1 MVQSRDMTRG
11 NTRAQLSRLRD
22 KVKSVNPL
30 VAATLRNAVPKNGR
44 SPEANELTAGNER
57 NTIMPHKL
65 ERISNII
72 ANNINAAHDLRAIT
86 PYIDRAELIW
96 SSLLLYPN
104 GKQKNI
110 LDYSTRASRYKNTP
124 LHTALLKVW
133 KDYFT
138 NDYKIEDEL
147 REQIDD
153 MLWNTG
159 SYATLTL
166 SRISLD
172 YLINGMEVVERSG
185 SEDLKAAHTYQQSQG
200 NFTFDRTTKKLRVM
214 NVGNYVRPVDD
225 QSDNVFNVAGLESV
239 MGSMQN
245 VKTSSQPEFDIL
257 KGTPLEGTG
266 FGITFTDNPAV
277 LATNLLAEKRK
288 KFNEQF
294 YAGNEDFASLIQKT
308 LSNQGAPEDERDKTV
323 TKPGDKS
330 AKRPQQ
336 PKSKTT
342 NMSMGTLN
350 SLQNEIFPHRRAANQ
365 FMQFVKQDTDFG
377 VQNYGTPID
386 WHVPSA
392 AIIPIHING
401 NVRKKKDYVILFD
414 PDTGEFLNPTTDF
427 QYYQSSKKQS
437 DSIGNKNQQ
446 GSSNSL
452 IDNLKQIQQGK
463 DCDFD
468 MSEFAEL
475 SKGIIIESFMKSVI
489 SGRSGTISVDLDEET
504 NKIFLARMF
513 RGQGIRALYVPGE
526 CVTYAAFKYNAL
538 GVGQSLTQAAKMH
551 IARLAAMDLADAM
564 ANMEAAQSSNKMRIV
579 LNKDDPN
586 PERTIAMA
594 REVFFRAN
602 PRFYNVLATNQMS
615 IPVLV
620 DAFRELSLTL
630 EVDAG
635 ENPYL
640 PVPNITVE
648 PQEKQHFRRVDTDS
662 RNEVLNKIANYFML
676 PRSWLDVADENNNF
690 QIEALNEHR
699 LVYNQA
705 LNWQEQIADFVI
717 ERQRKYVRV
726 NQPLLLSLIQTI
738 NAHKNLWKPDNKDI
752 EIEGANEA
760 EKIETILEDFLNN
773 IECSLPAPAVME
785 QAAKLKEG
793 LSTAGDLVNQ
803 WWEANGKVAM
813 IEKATETL
821 NISGEYSK
829 EQVEGMVKAYLYQKA
844 HKLLNIPSPFDDAVD
859 DPSGGGMAS
868 IVESVATQNSSLY
881 AFLGNMAIRDL
892 EERTKSFGALSKK
905 IENALEKFQTK
916 TGQGQEEETP
926 PADPFAAPTD
936 NGETPPTDDAPPL
949 NDNDTSDLNVDENA
963 NDQNLDNTQ
972 DDENKPDDENKDD
985 VTPEDENAE
994 VKPEDDAAVS
1004 ADATK
1009 LSDSKKGEGNP
1020 FG

>member
-11 NTRAQLSRLRD
+11 TQRAQLSRLRESI
-22 KVKSVNPL
+22 KSTNPL
-30 VAATLRNAVPKNGR
+30 VAATLRNATPKNGR
-44 SPEANELTAGNER
+44 APEANELTAGNER
-57 NTIMPHKL
+57 NAIMPHKL

-72 ANNINAAHDLRAIT
+72 ANNINAANDLRAIT

-110 LDYSTRASRYKNTP
+110 LEYSTRASRYKNTP
-124 LHTALLKVW
+124 LHIALLKVW

-147 REQIDD
+147 RTQIDD

-172 YLINGMEVVERSG
+172 YLINGMEVVDRSG
-185 SEDLKAAHTYQQSQG
+185 NEDLKAVHTYQQTQG
-200 NFTFDRTTKKLRVM
+200 NFVFDKKTGKLKVM
-214 NVGNYVRPVDD
+214 NVGTYVRPVHDESKD
-225 QSDNVFNVAGLESV
+225 VFNVAGLESM
-239 MGSMQN
+239 MGGGDF
-245 VKTSSQPEFDIL
+245 KTSNQPEFDIL
-257 KGTPLEGTG
+257 KGSELDGNEG
-266 FGITFTDNPAV
+266 FFISFTDNPAV

-288 KFNEQF
+288 KFNEKF
-294 YAGNEDFASLIQKT
+294 YAGNEDFSSLIQKT
-308 LSNQGAPEDERDKTV
+308 LSNQGAKEDDRDKSV
-323 TKPGDKS
+323 RKPDDK
-330 AKRPQQ
+330 KGRRPDQ
-336 PKSKTT
+336 PKARTT

-350 SLQNEIFPHRRAANQ
+350 SLQNDIFPHRRAPNQ
-365 FMQFVKQDTDFG
+365 FMQFVKQDTDLG

-401 NVRKKKDYVILFD
+401 NVRKRKDYIILFD
-414 PDTGEFLNPTTDF
+414 PDTGEFLNPTMDF
-427 QYYQSSKKQS
+427 QFYQSSKKQQ
-437 DSIGNKNQQ
+437 DGITNKNQQ
-446 GSSNSL
+446 GGTNSL

-468 MSEFAEL
+468 MTEFAEL

-489 SGRSGTISVDLDEET
+489 SGRSGSISVDLDEET
-504 NKIFLARMF
+504 NKIFMARMF

-526 CVTYAAFKYNAL
+526 CVTYSAFKFNAL

-564 ANMEAAQSSNKMRIV
+564 ANMEAAQSTNKMRIT
-579 LNKDDPN
+579 LDKDDPN

-640 PVPNITVE
+640 PVPAISVE
-648 PQEKQHFRRVDTDS
+648 PQEKQHFRKVDSDS

-717 ERQRKYVRV
+717 ERERKYARV
-726 NQPLLLSLIQTI
+726 NQPLLLSLIQVI
-738 NAHKNLWKPDNKDI
+738 SDQKNLWKPDNKEI
-752 EIEGANEA
+752 EIEGGTDA

-785 QAAKLKEG
+785 QANKLKEG
-793 LSTAGDLVNQ
+793 LSTATDLVTQ
-803 WWEANGKVAM
+803 WWEANGKTAL
-813 IEKATETL
+813 ISKAVETMNL
-821 NISGEYSK
+821 GGEYSP
-829 EQVEGMVKAYLYQKA
+829 EQVEAMVKAYLYQKA
-844 HKLLNIPSPFDDAVD
+844 HKFLNIPSPFDDAVD

-868 IVESVATQNSSLY
+868 IVESVVTQNKALY
-881 AFLGNMAIRDL
+881 NFLGNLAIRDL
-892 EERTKSFGALSKK
+892 DERTKVVSSLSGK
-905 IENALEKFQTK
+905 IENKLEKFQTK
-916 TGQGQEEETP
+916 TGGEQTEESEP
-926 PADPFAAPTD
+926 SADPFAPPAGDGGEPPVDNLDD
-936 NGETPPTDDAPPL
+936 NGET
-949 NDNDTSDLNVDENA
+949 
-963 NDQNLDNTQ
+963 
-972 DDENKPDDENKDD
+972 KPDDFNPDDLNDDANNSDNADDTGEPKDD
-985 VTPEDENAE
+985 DAG
-994 VKPEDDAAVS
+994 VKPEDESGEAKPTDDDAVDPKS
-1004 ADATK
+1004 TE
-1009 LSDSKKGEGNP
+1009 LSDSKKGNDNP

>member
-11 NTRAQLSRLRD
+11 STTANLSRLRE

-44 SPEANELTAGNER
+44 APEANELTAGNER
-57 NTIMPHKL
+57 NAIMPHKL

-110 LDYSTRASRYKNTP
+110 LEYSTRSSRYKNTP

-172 YLINGMEVVERSG
+172 YLINGMEVVDRAG
-185 SEDLKAAHTYQQSQG
+185 NEDMKPIHTYQATQG
-200 NFTFDRTTKKLRVM
+200 NFTFDRSTGKMRVM
-214 NVGNYVRPVDD
+214 NVGNYVRPPEDKGDD
-225 QSDNVFNVAGLESV
+225 VFNVAGLESV

-245 VKTSSQPEFDIL
+245 VKTSSQAEFDIL
-257 KGTPLEGTG
+257 KGTPLEGSA
-266 FGITFTDNPAV
+266 FNITFTDNPAT
-277 LATNLLAEKRK
+277 LATNLLAEKKK
-288 KFNEQF
+288 KFNEKF
-294 YAGNEDFASLIQKT
+294 YSGNEDFASLIQQT
-308 LSNQGAPEDERDKTV
+308 LSNANAKPDDRDKTV
-323 TKPGDKS
+323 TEKGDGKENRPDKPRATVK
-330 AKRPQQ
+330 
-336 PKSKTT
+336 

-350 SLQNEIFPHRRAANQ
+350 SLQHDIFPHRRAANQ
-365 FMQFVKQDTDFG
+365 FMQFVKQDTDLG
-377 VQNYGTPID
+377 VANYGTPID

-414 PDTGEFLNPTTDF
+414 PDTGEFLNNVTDF
-427 QYYQSSKKQS
+427 QYYQSSKKLS
-437 DSIGNKNQQ
+437 DGIGNKNQQ
-446 GSSNSL
+446 GGTNSL

-468 MSEFAEL
+468 MTEFAEL

-538 GVGQSLTQAAKMH
+538 GVGQSLTQSAKMH

-640 PVPNITVE
+640 PVPNISVE
-648 PQEKQHFRRVDTDS
+648 PQEKQHFRKVDSDS

-705 LNWQEQIADFVI
+705 LNWQEQIADFVM
-717 ERQRKYVRV
+717 ERERKYVRV

-738 NAHKNLWKPDNKDI
+738 SDQRKLWTPDNKEVEMPKGSEADTI
-752 EIEGANEA
+752 EL
-760 EKIETILEDFLNN
+760 ILEDFLNN

-793 LSTAGDLVNQ
+793 LSTVNELVTQ
-803 WWEANGKVAM
+803 WWDANGKTAL
-813 IEKATETL
+813 IDKALETL
-821 NISGEYSK
+821 NIGGEYSK
-829 EQVEGMVKAYLYQKA
+829 EQIEAMVKAYLYQKA
-844 HKLLNIPSPFDDAVD
+844 HKYLNIPSPFDDAVD
-859 DPSGGGMAS
+859 DPSGGGMAG
-868 IVESVATQNSSLY
+868 IVESVVLQNNKLY
-881 AFLGNMAIRDL
+881 SFLSNLALRDL
-892 EERTKSFGALSKK
+892 EERGKAVKSMEPKLEK
-905 IENALEKFQTK
+905 ALEKFQTIAG
-916 TGQGQEEETP
+916 TEDENEQQPGPFNAEGGGNEPSLDDGATP
-926 PADPFAAPTD
+926 PDDGTQAD
-936 NGETPPTDDAPPL
+936 
-949 NDNDTSDLNVDENA
+949 DLNPENTDEN
-963 NDQNLDNTQ
+963 L
-972 DDENKPDDENKDD
+972 DDENKPDDENNDETKPDD
-985 VTPEDENAE
+985 NEKPDD
-994 VKPEDDAAVS
+994 VKPEDK
-1004 ADATK
+1004 ADAEVSEDAKK
-1009 LSDSKKGEGNP
+1009 LSDTKEGGENP
-1020 FG
+1020 FGI